1 MAKRIRFCPRCMNII
16 HRNDKEC
23 SSCGLSME
31 KMLEMQLENE
41 DKKDKLVAEA
51 IEKANQEESEVSETE
66 ASVSAV
72 QNPDEN
78 AVKPKRHKH
87 KPKNKQ
93 LKKEDLPEYTVDEN
107 GEYNINTKDVTFL
120 EDIDYKSYSKKQALG
135 EKPAREKIKW
145 WEIYKW
151 ADLMLARRKINKEV
165 KKASYKIPYGISRT
179 KMLLLCIFFGWFGAH
194 DFYAKNNKRGWTVL
208 SFSFV
213 VALVIN
219 IPVLYKLMGI
229 FVGGGLGFVLV
240 VMWLGDL
247 FAIITNHY
255 KYRISKEEF
264 ISNLNVAT
272 RGKLAKRYWNL
283 DRPTF
288 KAREQ
293 KRIDKIYEKQNK
305 KKLKKE
311 KRRKKILD
319 EIEKQKQSEQK
330 QSENNNNSSAE

>member
-16 HRNDKEC
+16 HKNDKQC
-23 SSCGLSME
+23 SSCGLE
-31 KMLEMQLENE
+31 VIKMLEMQLENE
-41 DKKDKLVAEA
+41 DKKEKLVSEA
-51 IEKANQEESEVSETE
+51 IEKANQEVSETE
-66 ASVSAV
+66 TLDSAE
-72 QNPDEN
+72 QNSDET

-87 KPKNKQ
+87 KSKTKPQN
-93 LKKEDLPEYTVDEN
+93 KEDLPEYTVDEN
-107 GEYNINTKDVTFL
+107 GDYNIDTKDVTFL
-120 EDIDYKSYSKKQALG
+120 EGVDYKSYSAKQARG
-135 EKPAREKIKW
+135 EKPAREKINW

-179 KMLLLCIFFGWFGAH
+179 KMLLLCIFLGWFGAH

-208 SFSFV
+208 SFNVV

-219 IPVLYKLMGI
+219 IPILYKLMGI

-240 VMWLGDL
+240 VMWISDL
-247 FAIITNHY
+247 YAIITNHY

-264 ISNLNVAT
+264 ISNLNVET
-272 RGKLAKRYWNL
+272 RGKLPKRYWNL

-293 KRIDKIYEKQNK
+293 VRIDKIVQKQNK
-305 KKLKKE
+305 KKLKRE

-319 EIEKQKQSEQK
+319 EIEKQKQSE
-330 QSENNNNSSAE
+330 NNNSSAE

>member
-16 HRNDKEC
+16 HKNDTQC
-23 SSCGLSME
+23 SSCGLQVS
-31 KMLEMQLENE
+31 KMLEMQLEN
-41 DKKDKLVAEA
+41 KDKDEKLIQEKIEEA
-51 IEKANQEESEVSETE
+51 NTEVSESE
-66 ASVSAV
+66 ASDSAE
-72 QNPDEN
+72 QNSDET
-78 AVKPKRHKH
+78 VKKPKRHKH
-87 KPKNKQ
+87 KAKTKQ
-93 LKKEDLPEYTVDEN
+93 QRKEDIPEYSVDEN
-107 GEYNINTKDVTFL
+107 GEYNIDTKDVTFL
-120 EDIDYKSYSKKQALG
+120 EDIDYKSYSTKQAKG

-208 SFSFV
+208 SFNVV

-219 IPVLYKLMGI
+219 IPVLYKIMGI

-240 VMWLGDL
+240 VMWLTDL
-247 FAIITNHY
+247 YGIITNHY

-272 RGKLAKRYWNL
+272 RGKLAKRYWKL
-283 DRPTF
+283 DKPTF
-288 KAREQ
+288 KAKEQ
-293 KRIDKIYEKQNK
+293 ARIDKIVQKQYK

-319 EIEKQKQSEQK
+319 EIEKQKQSEK
-330 QSENNNNSSAE
+330 DNSSAE

>member
-1 MAKRIRFCPRCMNII
+1 
-16 HRNDKEC
+16 
-23 SSCGLSME
+23 
-31 KMLEMQLENE
+31 
-41 DKKDKLVAEA
+41 
-51 IEKANQEESEVSETE
+51 
-66 ASVSAV
+66 
-72 QNPDEN
+72 
-78 AVKPKRHKH
+78 
-87 KPKNKQ
+87 
-93 LKKEDLPEYTVDEN
+93 
-107 GEYNINTKDVTFL
+107 
-120 EDIDYKSYSKKQALG
+120 
-135 EKPAREKIKW
+135 
-145 WEIYKW
+145 
-151 ADLMLARRKINKEV
+151 
-165 KKASYKIPYGISRT
+165 
-179 KMLLLCIFFGWFGAH
+179 MLLLCIFFGWFGAH